1 MTTFDGRSLFRGK
14 TLAALLAVYLVW
26 GSTYLAIRLAIES
39 LPTFS
44 MAGVRYL
51 IAGALLYA
59 WGRLRGGRRP
69 EAKTLLPIAIIGAL
83 LLVGGNGLVVWAEHH
98 IPSGLAALLI
108 ATEPF
113 WIAVL
118 VPIVT
123 GGRRPGLRTYAGIAI
138 GLAGVFVLVGGSGA
152 VGGMGGKGGMGEGG
166 IDIAG
171 ALAVVL
177 ASFFWALGSLYSTR
191 AKLPDSPWISTGS
204 QMLAGGAMLTLLG
217 GWNGEWTAF
226 DPSQVTASALWA
238 FAYLVVFG
246 SIVAFTA
253 YAYLLRNARP
263 TVVSTYAFVNPIVAV
278 LLGWWIVDEPIS
290 GRVVV
295 AGALILAALAAI
307 LYDEP
312 KRETAESKREA
323 ATA

>member
-51 IAGALLYA
+51 IAGALLYG
-59 WGRLRGGRRP
+59 WGRLRGGKRP
-69 EAKTLLPIAIIGAL
+69 EAKTLLPIAVIGAL

-98 IPSGLAALLI
+98 IPSGIAALLI

-138 GLAGVFVLVGGSGA
+138 GLAGVFVLVGG
-152 VGGMGGKGGMGEGG
+152 VGGMGESG

-204 QMLAGGAMLTLLG
+204 QMLAGGAMLLLLG
-217 GWNGEWTAF
+217 GGSGEWTAF

-238 FAYLVVFG
+238 FAYLVIFG

-278 LLGWWIVDEPIS
+278 LLGWWIVDEPVS

-312 KRETAESKREA
+312 KREVA
-323 ATA
+323 AT

>member
-1 MTTFDGRSLFRGK
+1 MTSFDGRSLFRGR
-14 TLAALLAVYLVW
+14 TLAALLAIYLVW
-26 GSTYLAIRLAIES
+26 GSTYLAIRLAITS

-44 MAGVRYL
+44 MAGARFL
-51 IAGALLYA
+51 IAGALLYG
-59 WGRLRGGRRP
+59 WGILRGGKRP
-69 EAKTLLPIAIIGAL
+69 EAKTLLPIAVIGAL
-83 LLVGGNGLVVWAEHH
+83 LLVGGNGLVVWAEHR
-98 IPSGLAALLI
+98 IASGIAALLI
-108 ATEPF
+108 ATEPL

-118 VPIVT
+118 VPLVT
-123 GGRRPGLRTYAGIAI
+123 RGRRPGLRTYAGIAV
-138 GLAGVFVLVGGSGA
+138 GLTGVFVLVGG
-152 VGGMGGKGGMGEGG
+152 VGGMGGTGEGG

-171 ALAVVL
+171 ALAVVV

-191 AKLPDSPWISTGS
+191 AQLPPSPWIATGS
-204 QMLAGGAMLTLLG
+204 QMLAGGALLALLG
-217 GWNGEWTAF
+217 GAAGEWTSFEPAE
-226 DPSQVTASALWA
+226 VTASALWA

-278 LLGWWIVDEPIS
+278 LLGWWFVDEPVN

-295 AGALILAALAAI
+295 AGALILAALLAI

-312 KRETAESKREA
+312 KREPA
-323 ATA
+323 AV

>member
-1 MTTFDGRSLFRGK
+1 MTTYDGRSIFQGK

-26 GSTYLAIRLAIES
+26 GSTYLAIRFAISS

-59 WGRLRGGRRP
+59 WGRLRGGARP
-69 EAKTLLPIAIIGAL
+69 EAKTLLPIATIGAL

-98 IPSGLAALLI
+98 IASGIAALLI
-108 ATEPF
+108 ATEPLF
-113 WIAVL
+113 VALL
-118 VPIVT
+118 VPFFST
-123 GGRRPGLRTYAGIAI
+123 AKRPGLRTFAGIGV
-138 GLAGVFVLVGGSGA
+138 GLTGVFVLVSG
-152 VGGMGGKGGMGEGG
+152 KSGG
-166 IDIAG
+166 IAGESIDIVG
-171 ALAVVL
+171 ALAVVG

-191 AKLPDSPWISTGS
+191 AKLPPSPWISTGS
-204 QMLAGGAMLTLLG
+204 QMLAGGALLTLLG
-217 GWNGEWTAF
+217 GAAGEWTSF
-226 DPSQVTASALWA
+226 DPAQVTAPALWA

-253 YAYLLRNARP
+253 YAYLLRNTRP

-278 LLGWWIVDEPIS
+278 LLGWWIVDEPVTM
-290 GRVVV
+290 RVVV
-295 AGALILAALAAI
+295 AGALILAALLAI

-312 KRETAESKREA
+312 RKEIVEKSPERA
-323 ATA
+323 AA

>member
-1 MTTFDGRSLFRGK
+1 MTSFDGRSLFRGR
-14 TLAALLAVYLVW
+14 TLAALLAIYLVW
-26 GSTYLAIRLAIES
+26 GSTYLAIRLAITS

-44 MAGVRYL
+44 MAGARFL
-51 IAGALLYA
+51 IAGALLYG
-59 WGRLRGGRRP
+59 WGIFRGGKRP
-69 EAKTLLPIAIIGAL
+69 EARTLLPIAVIGAL
-83 LLVGGNGLVVWAEHH
+83 LLVGGNGLVVWAEHR
-98 IPSGLAALLI
+98 IASGIAALLI
-108 ATEPF
+108 ATEPL

-118 VPIVT
+118 VPLVT
-123 GGRRPGLRTYAGIAI
+123 RGRRPGLRTYAGIAV
-138 GLAGVFVLVGGSGA
+138 GLTGVFVLVGG
-152 VGGMGGKGGMGEGG
+152 VGGMGGTGEGG

-171 ALAVVL
+171 AFAVVV

-191 AKLPDSPWISTGS
+191 AKLPPSPWIATGS
-204 QMLAGGAMLTLLG
+204 QMLAGGALLTLLG
-217 GWNGEWTAF
+217 GAAGEWSSFEPAK
-226 DPSQVTASALWA
+226 VTASALWA

-278 LLGWWIVDEPIS
+278 LLGWWIVDEPVN

-295 AGALILAALAAI
+295 AGALILAALLAI

-312 KRETAESKREA
+312 KREPAVA
-323 ATA
+323 

>member
-1 MTTFDGRSLFRGK
+1 MTTFDGRSLFRGR

-26 GSTYLAIRLAIES
+26 GSTYLAIRFAIVS

-44 MAGVRYL
+44 MAGARYL
-51 IAGALLYA
+51 IAGALLYG
-59 WGRLRGGRRP
+59 WGRLRGGKRP
-69 EAKTLLPIAIIGAL
+69 PARTLLPIAVIGAL
-83 LLVGGNGLVVWAEHH
+83 LLVGGNGLVVWAEHR
-98 IPSGLAALLI
+98 IPSGIAALLI

-113 WIAVL
+113 WVALL
-118 VPIVT
+118 VPFFST
-123 GGRRPGLRTYAGIAI
+123 SRRPGLRTFAGIAI
-138 GLAGVFVLVGGSGA
+138 GLAGVFVLVGGGSS
-152 VGGMGGKGGMGEGG
+152 GG
-166 IDIAG
+166 IGASGIDVGG

-191 AKLPDSPWISTGS
+191 AKLPESPWIATGS
-204 QMLAGGAMLTLLG
+204 QMLAGGGLLALLG
-217 GWNGEWTAF
+217 GASGEWTAF
-226 DPSQVTASALWA
+226 EPAKVTAPALWA

-253 YAYLLRNARP
+253 YAYLLRNALP

-278 LLGWWIVDEPIS
+278 LLGWWIVDEPVN

-295 AGALILAALAAI
+295 AGALILAALVAI

-312 KRETAESKREA
+312 KRETAA
-323 ATA
+323 A

>member
-1 MTTFDGRSLFRGK
+1 MTTFDGRSLFRGR

-26 GSTYLAIRLAIES
+26 GSTYLAIRFAITS

-44 MAGVRYL
+44 MAGARYL

-59 WGRLRGGRRP
+59 WGRWRGGKRP
-69 EAKTLLPIAIIGAL
+69 EPATLLPIAAIGAL
-83 LLVGGNGLVVWAEHH
+83 LLVGGNGLVVWAEHR
-98 IPSGLAALLI
+98 IASGIAALLI

-113 WIAVL
+113 WIALL
-118 VPIVT
+118 VPFFSS
-123 GGRRPGLRTYAGIAI
+123 GRRPGPRTFAGIAI
-138 GLAGVFVLVGGSGA
+138 GLAGVFVLVGGTSGL
-152 VGGMGGKGGMGEGG
+152 GGAEPGGGGG
-166 IDIAG
+166 IDVGG
-171 ALAVVL
+171 ALAVVA

-191 AKLPDSPWISTGS
+191 AKLPPSPWIATGS
-204 QMLAGGAMLTLLG
+204 QMLAGGALLMLLG
-217 GWNGEWTAF
+217 GFAGEWTTFEPAR
-226 DPSQVTASALWA
+226 VTAPALWA

-278 LLGWWIVDEPIS
+278 LLGWWIVDEPVS
-290 GRVVV
+290 GRVLV
-295 AGALILAALAAI
+295 AGALILAALLAI

-312 KRETAESKREA
+312 RREA
-323 ATA
+323 AKA

>member
-1 MTTFDGRSLFRGK
+1 MTTFDGRSLFRGR

-26 GSTYLAIRLAIES
+26 GSTYLAIRFAITS

-44 MAGVRYL
+44 MAGARYL
-51 IAGALLYA
+51 IAGALLYG
-59 WGRLRGGRRP
+59 WGRLRGGKRP
-69 EAKTLLPIAIIGAL
+69 EAKTLLPIAVIGAL
-83 LLVGGNGLVVWAEHH
+83 LLVGGNGLVVWAEHR
-98 IPSGLAALLI
+98 IPSGIAALLI

-113 WIAVL
+113 WVALL
-118 VPIVT
+118 VPFFST
-123 GGRRPGLRTYAGIAI
+123 ARRPGIRTFAGIAI
-138 GLAGVFVLVGGSGA
+138 GLAGVFVLVGGGA
-152 VGGMGGKGGMGEGG
+152 GGGFGTSG
-166 IDIAG
+166 IDVGG
-171 ALAVVL
+171 ALAVVI

-191 AKLPDSPWISTGS
+191 AKLPESPWIATGS
-204 QMLAGGAMLTLLG
+204 QMLAGGALLALLG
-217 GWNGEWTAF
+217 GASGEWTTFEPAR
-226 DPSQVTASALWA
+226 VTAPALWA
-238 FAYLVVFG
+238 FAYLVIFG

-278 LLGWWIVDEPIS
+278 LLGWWIVDEPVS

-295 AGALILAALAAI
+295 AGALILAALVAI

-312 KRETAESKREA
+312 KREA

>member
-14 TLAALLAVYLVW
+14 TLAALLVVYLVW

-51 IAGALLYA
+51 IAGALLYG
-59 WGRLRGGRRP
+59 WGRLRGGKRP
-69 EAKTLLPIAIIGAL
+69 EARTLLPIAVIGAL

-98 IPSGLAALLI
+98 IPSGIAALLI

-138 GLAGVFVLVGGSGA
+138 GLAGVFVLVGGSGNL
-152 VGGMGGKGGMGEGG
+152 GGTGGG
-166 IDIAG
+166 IDIGG

-204 QMLAGGAMLTLLG
+204 QMLAGGAMLLLLG
-217 GWNGEWTAF
+217 GGSGEWTAF

-238 FAYLVVFG
+238 FAYLVIFG

-278 LLGWWIVDEPIS
+278 LLGWWIVDEPVS

-312 KRETAESKREA
+312 KREVAEPKGEA
-323 ATA
+323 AAA

>member
-1 MTTFDGRSLFRGK
+1 
-14 TLAALLAVYLVW
+14 
-26 GSTYLAIRLAIES
+26 
-39 LPTFS
+39 
-44 MAGVRYL
+44 
-51 IAGALLYA
+51 
-59 WGRLRGGRRP
+59 
-69 EAKTLLPIAIIGAL
+69 
-83 LLVGGNGLVVWAEHH
+83 HH
-98 IPSGLAALLI
+98 IPSGIAALLI

-138 GLAGVFVLVGGSGA
+138 GLAGVFVLVGG
-152 VGGMGGKGGMGEGG
+152 VGGMGESG

-204 QMLAGGAMLTLLG
+204 QMLAGGAMLLLLG
-217 GWNGEWTAF
+217 GGSGEWTAF

-238 FAYLVVFG
+238 FAYLVIFG

-278 LLGWWIVDEPIS
+278 LLGWWIVDEPVS

-312 KRETAESKREA
+312 KREVA
-323 ATA
+323 AT

>member
-1 MTTFDGRSLFRGK
+1 MTTFDGRSLFRGR

-26 GSTYLAIRLAIES
+26 GSTYLAIRFAIVS

-44 MAGVRYL
+44 MAGARYL
-51 IAGALLYA
+51 IAGALLYG
-59 WGRLRGGRRP
+59 WGRLRGGKRP
-69 EAKTLLPIAIIGAL
+69 PARTLLPIAVIGAL
-83 LLVGGNGLVVWAEHH
+83 LLVGGNGLVVWAEHR
-98 IPSGLAALLI
+98 IPSGIAALLI

-113 WIAVL
+113 WVALL
-118 VPIVT
+118 VPFFST
-123 GGRRPGLRTYAGIAI
+123 SRRPGLRTFAGIAI
-138 GLAGVFVLVGGSGA
+138 GLAGVFVLVGGGSS
-152 VGGMGGKGGMGEGG
+152 GG
-166 IDIAG
+166 IGASGIDVGG

-191 AKLPDSPWISTGS
+191 AKLPESPWIATGS
-204 QMLAGGAMLTLLG
+204 QMLAGGGLLALLG
-217 GWNGEWTAF
+217 GASGEWTAF
-226 DPSQVTASALWA
+226 EPAKVTAPALWA

-278 LLGWWIVDEPIS
+278 LLGWWIVDEPVN

-295 AGALILAALAAI
+295 AGALILAALVAI

-312 KRETAESKREA
+312 KRETAA
-323 ATA
+323 A

>member
-1 MTTFDGRSLFRGK
+1 MTTFDGRSLFRGR

-26 GSTYLAIRLAIES
+26 GSTYLAIRFAIVS

-44 MAGVRYL
+44 MAGARYL
-51 IAGALLYA
+51 IAGALLYG
-59 WGRLRGGRRP
+59 WGRFRGGKPP
-69 EAKTLLPIAIIGAL
+69 EAKSLLPIAMIGAL
-83 LLVGGNGLVVWAEHH
+83 LLLGGNGLVVWAEHR
-98 IPSGLAALLI
+98 IPSGIAALLI
-108 ATEPF
+108 ATEPL
-113 WIAVL
+113 WIALL

-123 GGRRPGLRTYAGIAI
+123 RGRRPGLRTYGGIAV
-138 GLAGVFVLVGGSGA
+138 GLAGVFVLVGGPAGA
-152 VGGMGGKGGMGEGG
+152 GGGT
-166 IDIAG
+166 INIAG

-191 AKLPDSPWISTGS
+191 AKLPASPWIATGS
-204 QMLAGGAMLTLLG
+204 QMLAGGALLALLG
-217 GWNGEWTAF
+217 GVAGEWTAF
-226 DPSQVTASALWA
+226 EPEKVTASALWA
-238 FAYLVVFG
+238 FAYLVTFG

-278 LLGWWIVDEPIS
+278 LLGWWVVDEPVS

-295 AGALILAALAAI
+295 AGALILAALVAI

-312 KRETAESKREA
+312 RRESA
-323 ATA
+323 AA

>member
-1 MTTFDGRSLFRGK
+1 MTSFDGQSLFRGR
-14 TLAALLAVYLVW
+14 TLAALLAIYLVW
-26 GSTYLAIRLAIES
+26 GSTYLAIRLAITS

-44 MAGVRYL
+44 MAGARFL
-51 IAGALLYA
+51 IAGALLYG
-59 WGRLRGGRRP
+59 WGIFRGGKRP
-69 EAKTLLPIAIIGAL
+69 AARTLLPIAVIGAL
-83 LLVGGNGLVVWAEHH
+83 LLVGGNGLVVWAEHR
-98 IPSGLAALLI
+98 IASGIAALLI
-108 ATEPF
+108 ATEPL

-118 VPIVT
+118 VPLVT
-123 GGRRPGLRTYAGIAI
+123 RGRRPGLRTYAGIAV
-138 GLAGVFVLVGGSGA
+138 GLTGVFVLVGG
-152 VGGMGGKGGMGEGG
+152 VGGMGGTGEGG

-171 ALAVVL
+171 AFAVVL

-191 AKLPDSPWISTGS
+191 AKLPPSPWIATGS
-204 QMLAGGAMLTLLG
+204 QMLAGGALLTLLG
-217 GWNGEWTAF
+217 GAAGEWSSFEPAK
-226 DPSQVTASALWA
+226 VTASALWA

-278 LLGWWIVDEPIS
+278 LLGWWIVDEPVN

-295 AGALILAALAAI
+295 AGALILAALLAI

-312 KRETAESKREA
+312 KREPAVA
-323 ATA
+323 